1 MTNITPLPVINTCP
15 VYVVNLDCAETRMQ
29 SMDQQ
34 LSNLGVS
41 YQRISA
47 VKGIDL
53 SANEIE
59 KVYSSKLNQK
69 NFRYNLSLGEI
80 GCYMSH
86 RKIWQKMVEQNI
98 EFAVILEDDLVVN
111 ENFLGLLSQVDS
123 LKNYDLIKLADNRN
137 FPAAEKK
144 KIAGNFELINFK
156 TIPNCTTGYTISL
169 SGAKKLLTRELFYRP
184 VDIDLQFCKELNLS
198 VYGLQPYPI
207 TENRNFGSDIAAF
220 NGGSHG
226 NKTTNIFRNIKYR
239 LALWYLRKTHLS
251 GIL

>member
-1 MTNITPLPVINTCP
+1 MKKINICP
-15 VYVVNLDCAETRMQ
+15 VYVVNLDCATARMQ
-29 SMDQQ
+29 GMDKQ
-34 LSNLGVS
+34 LTKLGIP
-41 YQRISA
+41 YQRIA
-47 VKGIDL
+47 AMKGIDL
-53 SANEIE
+53 HTSEIE
-59 KVYSSKLNQK
+59 KVYSKKLNQQH
-69 NFRYNLSLGEI
+69 FRYNLSLGEI

-86 RKIWQKMVEQNI
+86 RSIWQMMIEQNI
-98 EFAVILEDDLVVN
+98 EFAIILEDDLVIN
-111 ENFLGLLSQVDS
+111 ANFQKLFSQIDS

-144 KIAGNFELINFK
+144 KMAGNFELVNFK

-169 SGAKKLLTRELFYRP
+169 SGAKKLLARKAFYRP

-207 TENRNFGSDIAAF
+207 TENGDFDSDIAAL

-226 NKTTNIFRNIKYR
+226 NKTTSLLRNIKYR

-251 GIL
+251 GVL